1 MIRDPLINWTNIPT
15 MTVQHCNYL
24 GSEDTDIDN

>member
-1 MIRDPLINWTNIPT
+1 MIRDPLWTNIPT
-15 MTVQHCNYL
+15 MTVQHCNHL